1 MNGWPASL
9 HVLFDPHTQDTKLM
23 KYITFRNIV
32 AYIVSMVLSTIAML
46 GLLRVHDYE
55 QEQHEQYVHAVAHA
69 ADRSGSKFD
78 KQ

>member
-1 MNGWPASL
+1 
-9 HVLFDPHTQDTKLM
+9 M

-32 AYIVSMVLSTIAML
+32 AYIVSMVLLTIAML

>member
-1 MNGWPASL
+1 
-9 HVLFDPHTQDTKLM
+9 M

-32 AYIVSMVLSTIAML
+32 AYLVSMVLSTIAML

-55 QEQHEQYVHAVAHA
+55 QEHHEQYVHAVAHA